1 MLKLEMNVISKQV
14 KEKKEK
20 SISSIISTSVAHA
33 CSFN

>member
-14 KEKKEK
+14 KEKK

-33 CSFN
+33 RSFN